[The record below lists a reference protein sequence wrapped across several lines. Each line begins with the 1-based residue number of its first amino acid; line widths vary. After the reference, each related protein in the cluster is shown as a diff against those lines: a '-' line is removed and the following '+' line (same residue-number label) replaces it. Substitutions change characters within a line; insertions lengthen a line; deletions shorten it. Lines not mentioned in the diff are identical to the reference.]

1 MELTKHPRFRFMPG
15 MLTTTGPRV
24 LAVFTNDDGS
34 QFVRFAYSSPGGYGA
49 GSDIR
54 TCSAEQFQ
62 REHGDLDL
70 SDAATVGCL
79 NQLYADEAGFPP
91 RNDGERMAQALMD
104 FWNIKGGGR
113 R

>member
-70 SDAATVGCL
+70 TDAATVGCL
-79 NQLYADEAGFPP
+79 TLLYRESAGYSTDW
-91 RNDGERMAQALMD
+91 RGERVARDLMNL
-104 FWNIKGGGR
+104 WNGEEVTL
-113 R
+113 